1 MRHSAGL
8 FAAAAL
14 LVALLILLPHSGALF
29 AAMFPSLQRPV
40 FTQDSLAALA
50 LNHAALVLAAGAVSG
65 VTGVAVAIAVTRR
78 AGAAFRPVAET
89 LVAMAQTVPPVAVLA
104 LAVPA
109 IGFGPEPAL
118 IALALYGLLPIV
130 QASLAGIDGVPAPV
144 IEAASGLGF
153 GPLRRLLSVELP
165 LALPLIL
172 AGLRT
177 SIAINVG
184 TATTRPTSCRARC
197 RPRCSPSRWTPSSS
211 AWPPPPVC
219 AEAVSRCARA
229 AARRAR
235 CRAAR
240 CCCSRCR

>member
-78 AGAAFRPVAET
+78 AGA
-89 LVAMAQTVPPVAVLA
+89 AMAQTVPPVAVLA

-184 TATTRPTSCRARC
+184 TATIA
-197 RPRCSPSRWTPSSS
+197 S
-211 AWPPPPVC
+211 AV
-219 AEAVSRCARA
+219 
-229 AARRAR
+229 
-235 CRAAR
+235 
-240 CCCSRCR
+240 

>member
-104 LAVPA
+104 LA
-109 IGFGPEPAL
+109 
-118 IALALYGLLPIV
+118 LYGLLPIV

-184 TATTRPTSCRARC
+184 TATIASTVGVRTLG
-197 RPRCSPSRWTPSSS
+197 TPIILGLNGNNT
-211 AWPPPPVC
+211 AYVLQGALP
-219 AEAVSRCARA
+219 AALLAITLDAVFERLAA
-229 AARRAR
+229 AARVR
-235 CRAAR
+235 
-240 CCCSRCR
+240 

>member
-1 MRHSAGL
+1 MRGSAGAGL
-8 FAAAAL
+8 IIPAVLLGAL
-14 LVALLILLPHSGALF
+14 LVFLPRSRAMF
-29 AAMFPSLQRPV
+29 AALFPSLHSPV

-50 LNHAALVLAAGAVSG
+50 LNHAALVLAAGGVSAVIG
-65 VTGVAVAIAVTRR
+65 VGAAIAVTRR
-78 AGAAFRPVAET
+78 GGVAFRPVAET

-144 IEAASGLGF
+144 MEAASGLGF
-153 GPLRRLLSVELP
+153 GALRRLLSVELP

-184 TATTRPTSCRARC
+184 TATIASAVGVRTLG
-197 RPRCSPSRWTPSSS
+197 TPIILGLNGNNT
-211 AWPPPPVC
+211 AFVLQGALP
-219 AEAVSRCARA
+219 AALLAITLDAVFERLTK
-229 AARRAR
+229 AARVR
-235 CRAAR
+235 
-240 CCCSRCR
+240 